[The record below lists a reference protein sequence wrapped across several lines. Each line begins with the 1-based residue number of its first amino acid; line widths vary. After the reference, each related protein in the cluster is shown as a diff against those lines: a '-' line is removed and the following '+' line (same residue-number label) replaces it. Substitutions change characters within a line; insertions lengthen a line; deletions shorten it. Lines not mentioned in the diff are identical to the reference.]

1 MFNGIIRLPP
11 ESKGKSFPKPILWN
25 DESVKIL
32 MLNISNPQ
40 TNQWKKAVLTTQYKI
55 QYPSV
60 INVALK
66 PF

>member
-1 MFNGIIRLPP
+1 
-11 ESKGKSFPKPILWN
+11 
-25 DESVKIL
+25 L